1 MGLFGTACGWKVIP
15 YPNKIKKNINQVT
28 CPYFIKVLP
37 EKIKRFFEGWSNF
50 KFINFGLALGMK
62 FLEISLKFH
71 SSVGKGLKVNFRKFL
86 WLIHIFGEFTGEKL
100 VGDLFA
106 PLPSPRPCPQPNCVK
121 SLTIRKITIAE
132 IGSSRSF
139 V

>member
-1 MGLFGTACGWKVIP
+1 MGLFGTACGWIVIP

-37 EKIKRFFEGWSNF
+37 EKIKRFFEGWSKF

-62 FLEISLKFH
+62 VLEISLKFH
-71 SSVGKGLKVNFRKFL
+71 SSVGKELKVNFRKFS

-106 PLPSPRPCPQPNCVK
+106 PLPPPVLAPNQIVLK
-121 SLTIRKITIAE
+121 A
-132 IGSSRSF
+132 
-139 V
+139 